1 VARTIDTKGVAAGHV
16 VLHGVHSNTE
26 YWAVPRH
33 LVGQGHDGGE
43 FGGMSRCCVGDCLSR
58 GLSGCRKE
66 GVAASGRA
74 NMRGLYVLYLCGLQ
88 EARQVAD
95 GQFVVSVQP
104 RWGRLLFGRALD
116 VIGRGS
122 YRIHGAY
129 AQQGAR
135 ADMS

>member
-1 VARTIDTKGVAAGHV
+1 MMDH
-16 VLHGVHSNTE
+16 
-26 YWAVPRH
+26 
-33 LVGQGHDGGE
+33 GGE

-58 GLSGCRKE
+58 GLSGSRKE

-74 NMRGLYVLYLCGLQ
+74 NMRGLYVLYLGGLQ

-95 GQFVVSVQP
+95 GQFVVPYS
-104 RWGRLLFGRALD
+104 RGGAASD

-129 AQQGAR
+129 ARAR
-135 ADMS
+135 SAC

>member
-1 VARTIDTKGVAAGHV
+1 MLFYYCGTRC
-16 VLHGVHSNTE
+16 NTE

-33 LVGQGHDGGE
+33 LVGLGHDGGE
-43 FGGMSRCCVGDCLSR
+43 FGGMSRCCVGNCLSR
-58 GLSGCRKE
+58 GLSECRKE

-74 NMRGLYVLYLCGLQ
+74 NMRGLYVLYLGGLQ
-88 EARQVAD
+88 EARQAAD
-95 GQFVVSVQP
+95 GQFVVSTVRTAAVGP
-104 RWGRLLFGRALD
+104 SC

-135 ADMS
+135 ADKS